1 MGPTEL
7 TKTGSILITTIN
19 GPTAA
24 VKKIAQSRPDWE
36 FIVIGDTKTP
46 ADWAWPGVT
55 YLSVKDQIAAVG
67 EFAEKCPT
75 RHYARKNVGYLKAIA
90 DGSPVI
96 AETDD
101 DNVPYDTFL
110 GDVNREVTA
119 RPVLKSG
126 WENVYTHFTDERI
139 WPRGFPLEL
148 VNASLKKPS
157 PLGDAA
163 GFDCPI
169 QQFLADGDP
178 DVDAVYR
185 LTIEALTKFEENTI
199 VLRPGTYC
207 PFNSQNTIFWPE
219 TYPLLYL
226 PAYVSFRMTDIWRSF
241 IAQRCLYAMG
251 KPLAFREATVLQER
265 NEHSL
270 IKDFEDELPGYLNN
284 RRIVE
289 ILEGLSLPGDPASC
303 AQNLGACY
311 EALVAAEIVPAR
323 EMELVELW
331 IAAVAKR

>member
-1 MGPTEL
+1 VNNRGT
-7 TKTGSILITTIN
+7 ILITTIN
-19 GPTAA
+19 SPTLA
-24 VKKIAQSRPDWE
+24 VKKIAKDCPGWT

-55 YLSVKDQIAAVG
+55 YLSVAEQIAQVG
-67 EFAEKCPT
+67 KFAEKCPT

-90 DGSPVI
+90 DKSPVV

-101 DNVPYDTFL
+101 DNIPYDSFL
-110 GDVNREVTA
+110 QDVNRQFTA
-119 RPVLKSG
+119 RAVLPKNGEKAG
-126 WENVYTHFTDERI
+126 WENVYTHFTKDRI

-148 VNASLKKPS
+148 INNSLKNIS
-157 PLGDAA
+157 PLGNPATY
-163 GFDCPI
+163 DCPI

-178 DVDAVYR
+178 DVDAIYR
-185 LTIEALTKFEENTI
+185 LTLEHVTRFEHNRVVI
-199 VLRPGTYC
+199 QPGTYC

-241 IAQRCLYAMG
+241 IAQRCLYAMD

-270 IKDFEDELPGYLNN
+270 IRDFKDELPGYLNN
-284 RRIVE
+284 PRIVE
-289 ILEGLSLPGDPASC
+289 ILEGLSLSSDPARC
-303 AQNLGACY
+303 KQNLGACY
-311 EALVAAEIVPAR
+311 EALISAEIVPAQ
-323 EMELVELW
+323 EMELVTLW
-331 IAAVAKR
+331 IDAL